1 MKTKIITS
9 VLGAMLL
16 LTGCTGNTESAADD
30 IKDQTSATESTIGST
45 TSATTESA
53 VTEEAVEI
61 EPERIYPDNTYKTLD
76 PAYKKAEIAEH
87 GTVVRFIYDTR
98 DNVGGGDAVYQKY
111 ALAYLPAGYDEND
124 TETRY
129 NVMYFMHGG
138 SDSPEWFLNGEGKT
152 SPFSYM
158 FDYLIAN
165 GDMEPAIICF
175 VSYYT
180 EYRSDDTQNCLNFHH
195 ELMNDLIPAFESK
208 YHTYAE
214 DVTPEGIRASRRH
227 RAFGGFSMGAVTTWA
242 TFENRL
248 DSIAYYMPVSG
259 DCWALGGTAGG
270 SRPTA
275 TAQHLADA
283 VNSSGFT
290 AEDFYIFT
298 GCGGNDMAKPN
309 LEPQVE
315 AMKELSDT
323 FVYCDNFADGNFYHC
338 LHEGG
343 GHDKSTV
350 LNVMYNGL
358 PKMFG

>member
-1 MKTKIITS
+1 MKPKMIIS
-9 VLGAMLL
+9 LL
-16 LTGCTGNTESAADD
+16 AATLFLTGCTGNTENIVDD
-30 IKDQTSATESTIGST
+30 IKDQTSATELT
-45 TSATTESA
+45 TVATTQA
-53 VTEEAVEI
+53 VVTEEAVEI
-61 EPERIYPDNTYKTLD
+61 APERIYPDNTYKVLD
-76 PAYKKAEIAEH
+76 PEYRNAEIAER
-87 GTVVRFIYDTR
+87 GTVVKFTYDTK
-98 DNVGGGDAVYQKY
+98 DNVGGGDTIYQKY

-138 SDSPEWFLNGEGKT
+138 SDSPEWFLNGEGQK
-152 SPFSYM
+152 SQFAYM
-158 FDYLIAN
+158 FDYMIAN
-165 GDMEPAIICF
+165 GEMEPAIICF

-214 DVTPEGIRASRRH
+214 DVTPESIRASRLH

-275 TAQHLADA
+275 TAEHLAQ
-283 VNSSGFT
+283 VVKNSGFT
-290 AEDFYIFT
+290 AEDFYIYT
-298 GCGGNDMAKPN
+298 GCGGNDIAEPN
-309 LEPQVE
+309 LRPQAD
-315 AMKELSDT
+315 AMAQLTDT
-323 FVYCDNFADGNFYHC
+323 FIECDNFADGNFYFC
-338 LHEGG
+338 LYENG
-343 GHDKSTV
+343 GHDKNTV